1 MAPDVLLR
9 KLLYMRQLLSDLLP
23 YKDASLA
30 QVEAEH
36 YKIERLFELLVA
48 TATDILF
55 HLLAE
60 QNISPG
66 SYRDAFHLAGKQ
78 GVIPIDLSIRLQ
90 KAAGMR
96 NVLVHLYETI
106 DYQILHTSIQPA
118 LQDFGQFVTIFA
130 ATFSE
135 EE

>member
-9 KLLYMRQLLSDLLP
+9 KLLYLRQLLADLAP
-23 YKDASLA
+23 YKDATIA
-30 QVEAEH
+30 EVEAEH

-55 HLLAE
+55 HSLGEHGL
-60 QNISPG
+60 SPD
-66 SYRDAFHLAGKQ
+66 SYRDAFYLAGKHEM
-78 GVIPIDLSIRLQ
+78 IPPELAARLQ
-90 KAAGMR
+90 NAAGMR

-106 DYQILHTSIQPA
+106 DYQILHASIQPA
-118 LQDFGQFVTIFA
+118 LLDFGQFIAIFA
-130 ATFSE
+130 ATFDE